1 MQAMDIANDALDKV
15 LENIKTA
22 FQLSIPVLSIVLIIS
37 AAFSFSFWLAV
48 YSGNDSGVRAFMSA
62 PLGMAR
68 AFAIPVLL
76 IVIGVYWITVAW
88 HRFVILEEKPAGIL
102 PKLHLGCIW
111 GYLWRLVVLSFVI
124 GIVIGLPLAILSNVV
139 GGGGQIN
146 IADYSEALKSG
157 PVAVIIN
164 MVGTAAFAYVFMR
177 YSPFLVAAAIGQPI
191 KASTGRESTYWA
203 RKAIFVLAIGYAV
216 MSLLS
221 SFIGGGLST
230 GFWPIDLAIVLVLQ
244 WVGFMFTISLLT
256 TIYQKSAEQYADTS
270 KAGGILT

>member
-15 LENIKTA
+15 LGNIKTA
-22 FQLSIPVLSIVLIIS
+22 LQISIPILLLVLIIV
-37 AAFSFSFWLAV
+37 AAISFSFWQAV
-48 YSGNDSGVRAFMSA
+48 YSGSDSGVRAFMSA
-62 PLGMAR
+62 PMGIAR
-68 AFAIPVLL
+68 VVVIPVIL
-76 IVIGVYWITVAW
+76 IVIGLYWVTVAW
-88 HRFVILEEKPAGIL
+88 HRFVILDEKPAGML

-111 GYLWRLVVLSFVI
+111 GYLWRLVVLSFAI

-164 MVGTAAFAYVFMR
+164 MVGTAAFAYVFIR

>member
-111 GYLWRLVVLSFVI
+111 GYLWRLVVLSFAI

-164 MVGTAAFAYVFMR
+164 MVGTAAFAYVFIR

>member
-124 GIVIGLPLAILSNVV
+124 GIVIGLPLAVLSNVV

>member
-102 PKLHLGCIW
+102 PKLHLG
-111 GYLWRLVVLSFVI
+111 LSMAFGRPVI
-124 GIVIGLPLAILSNVV
+124 CNRNRHWFTPC
-139 GGGGQIN
+139 
-146 IADYSEALKSG
+146 G
-157 PVAVIIN
+157 PVKCC
-164 MVGTAAFAYVFMR
+164 R
-177 YSPFLVAAAIGQPI
+177 
-191 KASTGRESTYWA
+191 GR
-203 RKAIFVLAIGYAV
+203 
-216 MSLLS
+216 
-221 SFIGGGLST
+221 
-230 GFWPIDLAIVLVLQ
+230 WPN
-244 WVGFMFTISLLT
+244 
-256 TIYQKSAEQYADTS
+256 QYCR
-270 KAGGILT
+270 L